1 MSDPVVATVTSYDH
15 GTHGRRSGVLRRMPG
30 SSVLALAAARKDHRK
45 HGKRED
51 EESLHSGKY
60 GRLAAA
66 VLCSFL
72 VSIGLIAGAAAASSP
87 RVVTKIITGDN
98 PCAVAAGFGSLW
110 DANDGGG
117 TLVRIDPERNRITN
131 RIRIAKGICPL
142 AVAGGAVWVAGYL
155 TNMGWLVR
163 FDARSGRMTSAYKVG
178 GNPSGLAFARRPRTA
193 TRCGSIRLPDASSR
207 RFRFR
212 NAGRRS
218 ERSRRRRLGC
228 REGPGQRDADRPV
241 GEPHPRRDLGR
252 KRRLLHRSGSRRH
265 VDHELRRE

>member
-1 MSDPVVATVTSYDH
+1 
-15 GTHGRRSGVLRRMPG
+15 MPG

-72 VSIGLIAGAAAASSP
+72 VSIRLIAGAAAASSP

-163 FDARSGRMTSAYKVG
+163 FDARSGDIGVQGRGQSVG
-178 GNPSGLAFARRPRTA
+178 PRVRTTTADGHALRFDPATGRVLASFSIPERRPTFGAVPTAPSGLP
-193 TRCGSIRLPDASSR
+193 
-207 RFRFR
+207 
-212 NAGRRS
+212 RRS
-218 ERSRRRRLGC
+218 GT
-228 REGPGQRDADRPV
+228 A
-241 GEPHPRRDLGR
+241 
-252 KRRLLHRSGSRRH
+252 
-265 VDHELRRE
+265 